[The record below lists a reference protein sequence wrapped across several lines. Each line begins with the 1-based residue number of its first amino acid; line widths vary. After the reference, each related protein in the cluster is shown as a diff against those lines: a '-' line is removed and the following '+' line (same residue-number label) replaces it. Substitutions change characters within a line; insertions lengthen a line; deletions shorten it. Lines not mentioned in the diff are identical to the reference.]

1 MLIMGI
7 ETSCDDTAISIYDNK
22 YGLLSNNVY
31 SQKIHIKYGGI
42 IPELAAR
49 QHLKKIIPLIRKT
62 LSFSKKKINDIDI
75 IAYTAGPGLINSLMI
90 GAITAHTL
98 GFSLKIP
105 VIPIN
110 HIEGHILS
118 IMLEKNKPNFPF
130 IVLVV
135 SGGHTQLIY
144 VYKFGKYKILGNNID
159 DAAGEALD
167 KIAIMLGLKFPG
179 GKNLS
184 KIAQFGISK
193 RFIFPRPMIKNK
205 NNLNFSF
212 SGLKTFAKNF
222 INKYDF
228 LDFQTKADI
237 ACAFEDAII
246 DTLFIKS
253 LWALKKYNIKKFVL
267 SGGVSAN
274 KKLRSYLIKNF
285 KKNRIKIFYNIN
297 KLCTDNAAMI
307 AYVGMKKFQQKNNNE
322 LHNIIIN
329 SKLELHSNK

>member
-1 MLIMGI
+1 MLVMGI
-7 ETSCDDTAISIYDNK
+7 ETSCDDTAISIYDSIH
-22 YGLLSNNVY
+22 GLLCNNVY
-31 SQKIHIKYGGI
+31 NQKIHKKYKGI
-42 IPELAAR
+42 VPELAAR
-49 QHLKKIIPLIRKT
+49 QHLKKIIPLIKKT
-62 LSFSKKKINDIDI
+62 LFFSRKKINEINM

-90 GAITAHTL
+90 GAIMAHTL

-110 HIEGHILS
+110 HIEGHLLS
-118 IMLEKNKPNFPF
+118 IMLEKKKPDFPF

-135 SGGHTQLIY
+135 SGGNTQLIY
-144 VYKFGKYKILGNNID
+144 VYKFGKYKILGHNID

-167 KIAIMLGLKFPG
+167 KIAIMLGLNFPG

-184 KIAQFGISK
+184 KIAKFGISK

-212 SGLKTFAKNF
+212 SGLKTFTKNF
-222 INKYDF
+222 INKYNF
-228 LDFQTKADI
+228 LNFQTKADI
-237 ACAFEDAII
+237 ACAFEDAVI

-253 LWALKKYNIKKFVL
+253 LWALEKYKIKKLVI

-274 KKLRSYLIKNF
+274 KKLRSYLIKKF
-285 KKNRIKIFYNIN
+285 KKTKIKIFYNTT

-307 AYVGMKKFQQKNNNE
+307 AYVGIKKFYQKNNYIS
-322 LHNIIIN
+322 HNIIIN
-329 SKLELHSNK
+329 NKLKLNFNK